1 MSPTTKN
8 QHNTLH
14 TPSHPF
20 TPLLTATHRYTYT
33 YTHYHPHS
41 LPTRTLHQLHSTPTP
56 LCANST
62 LQNVKCNPL
71 SHNSLRKVRA
81 PLWRHALLVNRCF
94 TICYI
99 LRYPR
104 IRKKLPEA
112 IFSKSDSEYPLAR
125 SSSKSFG
132 IIEIS
137 SIPEGVTAIPS

>member
-14 TPSHPF
+14 TPSH
-20 TPLLTATHRYTYT
+20 RYTYT
-33 YTHYHPHS
+33 YTHTTTLTHS
-41 LPTRTLHQLHSTPTP
+41 QPALYTNSTLRQLHSAPTP
-56 LCANST
+56 LCASST

-104 IRKKLPEA
+104 IRKKFPEA

>member
-14 TPSHPF
+14 TPSH
-20 TPLLTATHRYTYT
+20 RYTYT
-33 YTHYHPHS
+33 YTHTTTLTHS
-41 LPTRTLHQLHSTPTP
+41 QPALYANSTLCQLHSVPTP

-104 IRKKLPEA
+104 IRKKFPEA